1 MVARTR
7 QPVKRARFPGACHR
21 TPNLETTMHISR
33 RNKSSR
39 YKAKL
44 KAKKRKERA
53 RKHGLLVKRKAG
65 GRLNKRLKR
74 EPHAW

>member
-1 MVARTR
+1 MQIA
-7 QPVKRARFPGACHR
+7 
-21 TPNLETTMHISR
+21 R